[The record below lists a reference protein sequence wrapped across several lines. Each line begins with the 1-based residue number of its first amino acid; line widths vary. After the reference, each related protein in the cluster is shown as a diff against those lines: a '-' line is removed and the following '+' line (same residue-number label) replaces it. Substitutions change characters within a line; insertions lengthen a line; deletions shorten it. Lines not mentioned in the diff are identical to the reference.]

1 MDELR
6 KISLDQEED
15 DTKMLL
21 CAKYC
26 ALLAASSFCIHKV
39 DTDVLVLPFYYS
51 AHVNNYFLTLNLLYM

>member
-51 AHVNNYFLTLNLLYM
+51 AHVNNH